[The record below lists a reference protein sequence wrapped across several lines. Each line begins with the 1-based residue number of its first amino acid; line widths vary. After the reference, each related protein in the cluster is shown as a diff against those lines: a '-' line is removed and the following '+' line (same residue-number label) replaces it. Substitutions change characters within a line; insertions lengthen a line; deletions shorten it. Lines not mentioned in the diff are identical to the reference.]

1 MWPFNPPVTICLAI
15 ELATFTNWS
24 PSLGVIFTLCIVV
37 VPPCILVEI
46 NYARDYYAK
55 TFH

>member
-1 MWPFNPPVTICLAI
+1 LAI